1 MKIAYLIE
9 ARREAEIFFRGIDM
23 KIASLIEARR
33 AVVQ

>member
-9 ARREAEIFFRGIDM
+9 ARREAEFFFLGIDV

-33 AVVQ
+33 AVVL